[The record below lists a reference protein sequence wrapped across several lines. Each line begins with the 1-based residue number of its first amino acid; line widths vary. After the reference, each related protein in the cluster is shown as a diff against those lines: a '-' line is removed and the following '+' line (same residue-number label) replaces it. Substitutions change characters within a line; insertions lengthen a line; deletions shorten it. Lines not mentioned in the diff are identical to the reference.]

1 ELASALQRGA
11 TRARSAA
18 GGLANQASREDQGL
32 LAMLELAASFG
43 ANAGAQSLPVLAE
56 RTGLDEGPLWGLLG
70 ELRGAGLV
78 AEVHGPAESAW
89 IVARPPEQI
98 VVTDVLAA
106 LRGKADDAWR
116 EPGGRAERAR
126 AALLG
131 LARAERDA
139 LDNRTLREL
148 AEERRERGASAAA
161 EAGFAGGLQSQ
172 PT

>member
-1 ELASALQRGA
+1 
-11 TRARSAA
+11 
-18 GGLANQASREDQGL
+18 
-32 LAMLELAASFG
+32 MLELAASFG
-43 ANAGAQSLPVLAE
+43 ANAGAQPLPALAE
-56 RTGLDEGPLWGLLG
+56 RTGLDEEPLWGLLG
-70 ELRGAGLV
+70 ELRRVGLV

-116 EPGGRAERAR
+116 EPGGRSERAR

-139 LDNRTLREL
+139 LENRTLREL
-148 AEERRERGASAAA
+148 ADERRASGASAVV
-161 EAGFAGGLQSQ
+161 EPGFAVGLQGQ
-172 PT
+172 TT